1 MRDGFLVIDADRH
14 IMEPYDLWDRY
25 LEPPFRGRV
34 KITGPGQSGRY
45 VDGKPV
51 SDADKLPGRENESR
65 EVSPTTS
72 FARNPKY
79 ARVFADAIA
88 HGFDPASNLRDM
100 DREGVDVGVH
110 FPTLGLYIMWAD
122 HIEPALSAAICRAYN
137 NWLAE
142 ARS

>member
-1 MRDGFLVIDADRH
+1 
-14 IMEPYDLWDRY
+14 
-25 LEPPFRGRV
+25 
-34 KITGPGQSGRY
+34 
-45 VDGKPV
+45 
-51 SDADKLPGRENESR
+51 
-65 EVSPTTS
+65 
-72 FARNPKY
+72 
-79 ARVFADAIA
+79 VFADAIA

-100 DREGVDVGVH
+100 DREGVDAGVH